1 MCMGLKS
8 YLRKVLQHLH
18 TSDLPDKCDLFSSDV
33 LFMFFQ
39 DDVELCVTQLEKVVP
54 NYLLRF
60 DFDNNKSG
68 SPISACAEASNSH
81 SDYGSSISS
90 HSSITSSTAENSNS
104 RVSVTAASTTA
115 IVENNLPNEMNDS
128 CILVS

>member
-1 MCMGLKS
+1 M
-8 YLRKVLQHLH
+8 LH
-18 TSDLPDKCDLFSSDV
+18 V
-33 LFMFFQ
+33 FQ
-39 DDVELCVTQLEKVVP
+39 GDVELCVTQLEKVVP

-90 HSSITSSTAENSNS
+90 HSSITSSTSSAEKSN
-104 RVSVTAASTTA
+104 R
-115 IVENNLPNEMNDS
+115 
-128 CILVS
+128 

>member
-1 MCMGLKS
+1 MGLKS
-8 YLRKVLQHLH
+8 YLRKVLQPLH

-104 RVSVTAASTTA
+104 RVSVTAASTTTA